1 MKIHNPSNVDIA
13 EIPQLNASLKA
24 GDTMEVTEEVGA
36 FMLKTWQFLSK
47 VEEAGE
53 VEEAP
58 KMTAKEK
65 KAAEKAAKK
74 AAEEAEKAAEAPK
87 EEVEETA

>member
-24 GDTMEVTEEVGA
+24 GDTMDVTEEVGA
-36 FMLKTWQFLSK
+36 FMLKTWQFLSEVK
-47 VEEAGE
+47 EAGE
-53 VEEAP
+53 AEEAP
-58 KMTAKEK
+58 QMTAKEK

-74 AAEEAEKAAEAPK
+74 EAEEAEQAKA
-87 EEVEETA
+87 EVKETA